1 MSGLQRTSVD
11 FIIIA
16 DIRRLVWL
24 RETVEEGFQR
34 DLDCWNEGDYKSL
47 GVIVEELGLV

>member
-1 MSGLQRTSVD
+1 MSGLQQTSSVD

-24 RETVEEGFQR
+24 IETVEDEFQR
-34 DLDCWNEGDYKSL
+34 DLDL
-47 GVIVEELGLV
+47 GMKVTINPWGS